1 MNMLQLSTP
10 PPARTP
16 SAADRLF
23 ARVLLAIDFGPAS
36 LAAARWATMHVA
48 SRADAVLTHVVPYDV
63 EASDEPT
70 RHVGDDSVRQ
80 MTPAIGGG
88 LGGFGATLDVA
99 SARHI
104 VRVGRPSSRLAS
116 VANDTE
122 ASLLVL
128 GRRAAANRIHV
139 GEPNVIERVARQT
152 SASVLVVPE
161 GAARTPDHIVVA
173 VDESPVTPLLLR
185 IASRLARRHEIPLTV
200 MHVLWPIAAAYD
212 RIIRTTKELVGS
224 AGTRERSDRLG
235 RSDAEASLSQRKLRW
250 LEALAGAHNVV
261 GRDSTEVATGDPA
274 REIARAA
281 MQRDGAL
288 VVIGARGADAAPVGS
303 IGSVARELLT
313 RAPVPVL
320 VVNAI

>member
-1 MNMLQLSTP
+1 MNSLQLSTP
-10 PPARTP
+10 PPANAL
-16 SAADRLF
+16 AAVDRLF
-23 ARVLLAIDFGPAS
+23 ARLLLAIDFGPAS
-36 LAAARWATMHVA
+36 LGAARWATTHVA
-48 SRADAVLTHVVPYDV
+48 SRADAVLMHVVPYDV
-63 EASDEPT
+63 EPQDERT
-70 RHVGDDSVRQ
+70 RDAGDDSVRQ

-104 VRVGRPSSRLAS
+104 VRVGRPSSRLAA

-128 GRRAAANRIHV
+128 GRRAAANRIRV

-200 MHVLWPIAAAYD
+200 LHVLWPIAAAYN
-212 RIIRTTKELVGS
+212 RIIRTTKELVGPS
-224 AGTRERSDRLG
+224 GNRERSDRLAAL
-235 RSDAEASLSQRKLRW
+235 DAEASLSRRKLQW
-250 LEALAGAHNVV
+250 LEALAGAHNVI

-274 REIARAA
+274 REIARTAL
-281 MQRDGAL
+281 QRDGAL

-320 VVNAI
+320 AVNTI

>member
-1 MNMLQLSTP
+1 MLQLSTP
-10 PPARTP
+10 PPARAP
-16 SAADRLF
+16 AAVDRLF
-23 ARVLLAIDFGPAS
+23 ARLLLAIDFGPAS
-36 LAAARWATMHVA
+36 LAGARWATTHVA
-48 SRADAVLTHVVPYDV
+48 PGADAVLMHVVPYDV
-63 EASDEPT
+63 EPSHERT
-70 RHVGDDSVRQ
+70 RYSADDSARQ

-104 VRVGRPSSRLAS
+104 VRVGRPSSFLAAG
-116 VANDTE
+116 ANDTN

-128 GRRAAANRIHV
+128 GRRAAANRIRV

-161 GAARTPDHIVVA
+161 GTARAPDHIVVA

-200 MHVLWPIAAAYD
+200 LHVLWPIAAAYD
-212 RIIRTTKELVGS
+212 RIIRTTKRLVGS
-224 AGTRERSDRLG
+224 SEIPERSDRLAAP
-235 RSDAEASLSQRKLRW
+235 DAETSLSQRKLRW

-274 REIARAA
+274 REIARTA
-281 MQRDGAL
+281 MQREGAL

-320 VVNAI
+320 AVTAS